1 METKRIIE
9 HFLQALKKTTITLE
23 ELEALFS
30 GVRIDWNEFSTV
42 LLCLEEDKTLEAVKS
57 AGRTT
62 RSPKLAYRYRVNKH
76 LISSA
81 SRNLLNMDQLAYHSS
96 VKLDYYHSVSVQEY
110 EQDKQWI
117 ARIDQYIK
125 HNGFPEEAAPAPERS
140 FQLVSNEKWITDF
153 GGETLLKRI
162 GLWEQMR
169 IYPVSDPL
177 MLAVNPGLFD
187 DPIRNECTHLIV
199 ENKTTFQALLPVLRD
214 TAFHTLIYGCGNKI
228 TGNIDMFPLQYPVNH
243 CEHQFFY
250 FGDLDYEG
258 IRIWYETNKQRPIR
272 PATIFYEALLEMP
285 FVIGKDNQRRNDA
298 SVQAFLTHFTQTQC
312 EKIERCLTFGGYYPQ
327 ETLTTSQLQL
337 LWRRE
342 QWKQWIEM
350 N

>member
-1 METKRIIE
+1 
-9 HFLQALKKTTITLE
+9 
-23 ELEALFS
+23 
-30 GVRIDWNEFSTV
+30 
-42 LLCLEEDKTLEAVKS
+42 LEAVKS

-62 RSPKLAYRYRVNKH
+62 KPPKLAYRYRVNRH
-76 LISSA
+76 FISST
-81 SRNLLNMDQLAYHSS
+81 SRNLLNQDQLAYHPAI
-96 VKLDYYHSVSVQEY
+96 KLDHYYSVPVQEY

-117 ARIDQYIK
+117 ARIDEYLKQY
-125 HNGFPEEAAPAPERS
+125 GFPKEAAPAPERS
-140 FQLVSNEKWITDF
+140 FELVGNEKWITDH
-153 GGETLLKRI
+153 GGQALLKRI
-162 GLWEQMR
+162 GLWDRMF

-177 MLAVNPGLFD
+177 MMAVNPKQFEHS
-187 DPIRNECTHLIV
+187 IRHKCTHLIV

-214 TAFHTLIYGCGNKI
+214 TVFHTLIYGSGNKI
-228 TGNIDMFPLQYPVNH
+228 TGNIDMFPFQYPVNH

-285 FVIGKDNQRRNDA
+285 FVIGKHNQRRNEA
-298 SVQAFLTHFTQTQC
+298 SVQAFLTHFTEAQR
-312 EKIERCLTFGGYYPQ
+312 EKIELCLSSGGYYPQ
-327 ETLTTSQLQL
+327 ETLTTSQLQQ

-342 QWKQWIEM
+342 QWKQWTEM